1 MLSARPKVAE
11 LSFRLFS
18 RSLHPELFEVYRSKT
33 IERDRYHAKLDITSS
48 GHVITWRA
56 GTAVL
61 SEVATSS
68 QQPLPQRRELF
79 AHALRGSRHEEIEV
93 RGGASYR
100 TKFQLE
106 QASGDLFYGIQQQL
120 GGAESPDAML
130 HSFDS
135 SGRICWGAIS
145 LIYVEARMRSLRI
158 RAIHTFPD
166 DGAVVKV
173 ESVFSTSL

>member
-18 RSLHPELFEVYRSKT
+18 RTLHPELFEVYRSRT
-33 IERDRYHAKLDITSS
+33 IERDRYQAKIDITSS

-56 GTAVL
+56 GTAIL

-68 QQPLPQRRELF
+68 HQPLPQRRELF
-79 AHALRGSRHEEIEV
+79 VHALRGAKHEEIEV
-93 RGGASYR
+93 RGGATYR

-106 QASGDLFYGIQQQL
+106 SASEDLFYGIQQQL
-120 GGAESPDAML
+120 HAVDSPDALL

-135 SGRICWGAIS
+135 SGRACFGAIS
-145 LIYVEARMRSLRI
+145 LISVEARMRSFRI

-166 DGAVVKV
+166 DGAVVKI
-173 ESVFSTSL
+173 ESVFTTTA

>member
-18 RSLHPELFEVYRSKT
+18 RSLHPELFEVYRTRT
-33 IERDRYHAKLDITSS
+33 IERDRYHAKIDITSS

-56 GTAVL
+56 GTALV

-68 QQPLPQRRELF
+68 HQPLPKRRELF
-79 AHALRGSRHEEIEV
+79 AHALRGSRTEEIEV
-93 RGGASYR
+93 RGNATYR

-106 QASGDLFYGIQQQL
+106 QATSDLFYGIQQQL
-120 GGAESPDAML
+120 TSQESPDAIV

-135 SGRICWGAIS
+135 SGRICWGAVS
-145 LIYVEARMRSLRI
+145 LIYVEARMRSLRV
-158 RAIHTFPD
+158 RAVHTFPD

-173 ESVFSTSL
+173 ESIFSTNL